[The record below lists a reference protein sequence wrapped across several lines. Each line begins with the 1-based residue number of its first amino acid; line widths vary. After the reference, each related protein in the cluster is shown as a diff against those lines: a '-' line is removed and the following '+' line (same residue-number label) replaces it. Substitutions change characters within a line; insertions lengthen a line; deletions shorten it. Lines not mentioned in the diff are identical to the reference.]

1 MSQNGNPFEKIPRHI
16 AVIMDGNGRW
26 AQKRGLMRVG
36 GHEAGVQAV
45 REITT
50 ECAKLGVE
58 TLTLYAFSSE
68 NWKRPSYEVSYLM
81 KLLKRF
87 LIDERPELME
97 NRIRLSSIGR
107 IQDLPKDVI
116 ETLEETQRITENNR
130 GMNLCLALSYGSRAE
145 MVDAVKKIAQEVKA
159 GRLDPQSI
167 DEKMLRSFFYDPELS
182 DPDLLIRTAGEMRL
196 SNFLLWQV
204 SYTEFY
210 VTPVCWPEFRREHLF
225 EAIASFQSRERK
237 FGGLSPVSV

>member
-26 AQKRGLMRVG
+26 AQRRGLMRVG

-107 IQDLPKDVI
+107 IADLPKDVI
-116 ETLEETQRITENNR
+116 ETLEETQRLTANNR